1 MGNVQPLKIHAIIM
15 EKYESLVMRLL
26 KHGYIVLFLP
36 IGIMKG
42 GLLVCVKPIAE
53 RYEIMLLTAKSGRLI
68 ELPND
73 KEDEL
78 INAGIALDSDTYEL
92 SEVEF
97 SQLKPYKNLSV
108 VQKRIPVLLSQ
119 EIVER
124 FQATGLDWQMR
135 IDNALKEWLSEHAV

>member
-1 MGNVQPLKIHAIIM
+1 
-15 EKYESLVMRLL
+15 
-26 KHGYIVLFLP
+26 
-36 IGIMKG
+36 
-42 GLLVCVKPIAE
+42 
-53 RYEIMLLTAKSGRLI
+53 MLLTAKSGRLI